1 MPLLQD
7 LTFAFRQLIRHR
19 VYSVTAILSMAL
31 GIGATAAVYSVLYGV
46 LIDPYPYRD
55 ADRIAFITIQNK
67 QSFGRD
73 IPLTLSELDQLRQAK
88 SVEDA
93 FAQNDASM

>member
-1 MPLLQD
+1 MFTLFRD
-7 LTFAFRQLIRHR
+7 ISFARRQIARHH
-19 VYSVTAILSMAL
+19 VYALTAILSMAL

-73 IPLTLSELDQLRQAK
+73 IPLTQRRRCPMTMGLSNTVNLD
-88 SVEDA
+88 
-93 FAQNDASM
+93 